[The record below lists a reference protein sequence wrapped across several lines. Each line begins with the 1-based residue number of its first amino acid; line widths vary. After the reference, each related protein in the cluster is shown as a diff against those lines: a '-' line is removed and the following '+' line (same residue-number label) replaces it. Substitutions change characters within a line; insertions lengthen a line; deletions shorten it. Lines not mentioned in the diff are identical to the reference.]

1 MKWCRFPI
9 LQFSQSNNQTS
20 LPIQSPWIWEH
31 DLMAWPGV
39 SIKYAS
45 LTCKLFGF
53 CSLYIVMINLCCWKD
68 CSVNLQYSKHHEFN
82 HMSTEICHGSILW
95 YDMLIPLFV
104 SICNFGN
111 FPLYQIILHINYNN
125 FNSFSGWNPAEYHPG
140 VPISEGNGLERGSGA
155 TPQATSSN
163 ACQEVG

>member
-1 MKWCRFPI
+1 MTCHCRSRTVSRSRQKCLGGGKSLWIDILKCWLNLYYTVPSLHKMMPFPYPTI
-9 LQFSQSNNQTS
+9 SQSDNQTS

-82 HMSTEICHGSILW
+82 HMSTSICHGSILW
-95 YDMLIPLFV
+95 YDMLIQLFL
-104 SICNFGN
+104 SICNFGS
-111 FPLYQIILHINYNN
+111 FPLY
-125 FNSFSGWNPAEYHPG
+125 
-140 VPISEGNGLERGSGA
+140 
-155 TPQATSSN
+155 
-163 ACQEVG
+163 